1 MMIPPAENSITA
13 SPTSTRLS
21 LVRGKVF
28 ITLIF
33 VTFMLVFVHRAGAQ
47 QPSKVPKIGFLVGP
61 SRSFFASRME
71 SFQQGLHS
79 LGYIEGK
86 NIVIEYRYAE
96 GKADRLPT
104 LAAELVGL
112 NVDVIVTSATPS
124 VLAAKKATSTIPRC
138 LRFGY

>member
-1 MMIPPAENSITA
+1 MMCAMRKAGVLSI
-13 SPTSTRLS
+13 L
-21 LVRGKVF
+21 
-28 ITLIF
+28 F
-33 VTFMLVFVHRAGAQ
+33 VVVLLAVAVIVEAQ

-86 NIVIEYRYAE
+86 NIAIEYRFAG

-104 LAAELVGL
+104 LAAELVAL

-124 VLAAKKATSTIPRC
+124 
-138 LRFGY
+138 

>member
-1 MMIPPAENSITA
+1 MMCAMRKAGVLSILFVVVLLAVAVIAE
-13 SPTSTRLS
+13 
-21 LVRGKVF
+21 
-28 ITLIF
+28 
-33 VTFMLVFVHRAGAQ
+33 AQ

-61 SRSFFASRME
+61 SRSFCASRME
-71 SFQQGLHS
+71 SLQQGLHS

-124 VLAAKKATSTIPRC
+124 VLAAKKATSTIPVV
-138 LRFGY
+138 FVSVTDPVA

>member
-1 MMIPPAENSITA
+1 MDGDREKDMKKKITA
-13 SPTSTRLS
+13 L
-21 LVRGKVF
+21 
-28 ITLIF
+28 TLCA
-33 VTFMLVFVHRAGAQ
+33 MLLAVCVSANAQ
-47 QPSKVPKIGFLVGP
+47 QPGKVPKIGFLVGP

-104 LAAELVGL
+104 LAEELVSL
-112 NVDVIVTSATPS
+112 RVDLIITSGPA
-124 VLAAKKATSTIPRC
+124 LWAAK
-138 LRFGY
+138 